1 MNSFLSKLSSLILPL
16 SLSSI
21 CFAAEPTTPASTTP
35 PSTTAPAVHS
45 NATIPVGVIDM
56 QRIILSTDEG
66 KEARAALEKEM
77 KGKEDELRKK
87 KEELDKLNKEW
98 KDQAPLLSEEARI
111 RKQQDFQEK
120 LVELRN
126 SEMTF
131 QQQLKQK
138 EGQAT
143 QRIAMKVTSMMPEIA
158 KHSPKKVAGI
168 FEVNS
173 SGLVWLEDP
182 VDFTDQVIKKY
193 NETTKAD
200 RKKGIENTKSASKTT
215 VNNKM

>member
-1 MNSFLSKLSSLILPL
+1 MSSFYSKLSSLILPL
-16 SLSSI
+16 SLSAV
-21 CFAAEPTTPASTTP
+21 CFAAETVT
-35 PSTTAPAVHS
+35 PSTSSKSSAHS

-66 KEARAALEKEM
+66 REARAALEKEM
-77 KGKEDELRKK
+77 KAKEEEFRKK

-120 LVELRN
+120 LMSLRN
-126 SEMTF
+126 DEMTF
-131 QQQLKQK
+131 TNQLKQK

-158 KHSPKKVAGI
+158 KDSPKKVAGI

-173 SGLVWLEDP
+173 SGIVWLEDP
-182 VDFTDQVIKKY
+182 IDFTDQVIKKY
-193 NETTKAD
+193 NETTKSEG
-200 RKKGIENTKSASKTT
+200 KKGTESTKAASKPT